1 MSLFLGKIHY
11 WLFNKIKWFEGI
23 EDELLVLAEK
33 ENINVEA
40 LKKSLDEKYGERLED
55 KPLEELI
62 DTSNIHGWLQGRIN
76 IAEGRVAMVT
86 HEILENN
93 EDGLSKIYEVYKSQ
107 GVKAADEVKAEK
119 GEINDA
125 GEIYNCIND
134 YILDGMPCDRVNEMI
149 TISPDNVEWRRRVCV
164 HKDVWERENVDVDT
178 FYTLRNLWIRTFV
191 NEVNSNFEYIINEN
205 GEFVITYK

>member
-33 ENINVEA
+33 ENINIEA

-134 YILDGMPCDRVNEMI
+134 YILDGMPCDRVNEVVSSDSDSI
-149 TISPDNVEWRRRVCV
+149 TWKRT
-164 HKDVWERENVDVDT
+164 VDVHEQLFHSESVDVRS
-178 FYTLRNLWIRTFV
+178 FYNMRDEWIKAFV
-191 NEVNSNFEYIINEN
+191 AELNNAFQYVKESETVM
-205 GEFVITYK
+205 VIKRI